1 MGDAW
6 FTEVADELARL
17 LVDARACADACE
29 AYLSAHPEAIHDLAA
44 PVAVARVLIDLI
56 DHPPELV
63 LAAVRLCLELTVTAA
78 GTFTAPEVVTSLRTV
93 AASATALLDAAV

>member
-6 FTEVADELARL
+6 FTGIADELTRL
-17 LVDARACADACE
+17 LVDARACAEACE

-44 PVAVARVLIDLI
+44 PVAVSQVLIELI

-63 LAAVRLCLELTVTAA
+63 LAAIRLCRELTASAA
-78 GTFTAPEVVTSLRTV
+78 ETCDDPEVVTALRTV
-93 AASATALLDAAV
+93 AASAAALLDAAV